1 MGLAGTQQRE
11 SPGGDTWGAGHKE
24 GQQSGEREGT
34 ATGDRGVP
42 ERQGRREASSWVRE
56 EEGER
61 GTVRT
66 KGHKTLLLNERTGR
80 SPVSQSKPERRVP
93 YAKAW
98 FPTVET
104 KYGNF
109 SHSN

>member
-11 SPGGDTWGAGHKE
+11 SPGGDTWRARHKE
-24 GQQSGEREGT
+24 GQQSGGREGT

-42 ERQGRREASSWVRE
+42 ERQGRREASAWVRE
-56 EEGER
+56 EEGDR

-80 SPVSQSKPERRVP
+80 SPVSQGEPERRVP
-93 YAKAW
+93 CAKAW

-109 SHSN
+109 SHSH